1 MHIPENYLSPA
12 TCGVM
17 TAAMVPVWVH
27 AVKKVKV
34 ELPKDKVPLLGVGA
48 AFSFLAM
55 MFNVPLVGG
64 TTGHAVGGTLI
75 ALLFGPDAACIAVSV
90 ALLLQAVIFGD
101 GGILAFGANCF
112 NMAFVLPYVGYF
124 VYSWIVKRAAKSS
137 VTGVAE
143 RNSVKPGIHYA
154 AAAVGSY
161 IGINAAAFC
170 ASVEFGIQPLLFK
183 DSLGNA
189 LYCPYDL
196 SVSIPA
202 MMIPHL
208 AVAGVVE
215 AAFTV
220 AVYAFVRKTAPELIF
235 DKDRKATVLD
245 GEAAGRITAATAAA
259 GQTAEK
265 TSGKSGS
272 HIPVFALIAV
282 LIAATPL
289 GLLATGAAWGEWGAE
304 EIAEVVTNG
313 EALGYTPEGLA
324 NGWSLEVLMPDYA
337 LDGMNEIAAY
347 ILSAVI
353 GVALLIILFKLFSIP
368 FRKDKIEYDT

>member
-1 MHIPENYLSPA
+1 
-12 TCGVM
+12 
-17 TAAMVPVWVH
+17 MVPVWVH

-34 ELPKDKVPLLGVGA
+34 ELPEEKIPLVGVGA

-75 ALLFGPDAACIAVSV
+75 SLLFGPNAACIAVSV

-112 NMAFVLPYVGYF
+112 NMAFVLPYLGYYIYTF
-124 VYSWIVKRAAKSS
+124 IVNRFAK
-137 VTGVAE
+137 TGQDKSA
-143 RNSVKPGIHYA
+143 IHYI

-170 ASVEFGIQPLLFK
+170 ASVEFGIQPLLFT
-183 DSLGNA
+183 DSVGNA

-215 AAFTV
+215 AVFTV
-220 AVYAFVRKTAPELIF
+220 AVFAFVRKTAPDLIF
-235 DKDRKATVLD
+235 ENIKA
-245 GEAAGRITAATAAA
+245 GK
-259 GQTAEK
+259 K
-265 TSGKSGS
+265 TSKKPV
-272 HIPVFALIAV
+272 PVFALVAV

-289 GLLATGAAWGEWGAE
+289 GLLATGTAWGEWGAD
-304 EIAEVVTNG
+304 EIAEVVTDG
-313 EALGYTPEGLA
+313 TALGYTPSGLA
-324 NGWSLEVLMPDYA
+324 NGWSLNSLMPDYG
-337 LDGMNEIAAY
+337 LEGMNEVAAY

-353 GVALLIILFKLFSIP
+353 GVALLIILFKLFSIL
-368 FRKDKIEYDT
+368 FKGKTVRYDA

>member
-17 TAAMVPVWVH
+17 MAAMVPVWVH

-48 AFSFLAM
+48 SFSFLAM

-124 VYSWIVKRAAKSS
+124 VYSWIVKRASKSS

-143 RNSVKPGIHYA
+143 TNSVKPGIHYA

-170 ASVEFGIQPLLFK
+170 AAVEFGVQPLLFK

-235 DKDRKATVLD
+235 DKDRKATV
-245 GEAAGRITAATAAA
+245 
-259 GQTAEK
+259 Q

-304 EIAEVVTNG
+304 EIAEVVTDG

-324 NGWSLEVLMPDYA
+324 NGWSLEALMPDYA

>member
-12 TCGVM
+12 TCGVL
-17 TAAMVPVWVH
+17 TVAMVPVWAH

-34 ELPKDKVPLLGVGA
+34 ELPKEKVPLIGVGA

-75 ALLFGPDAACIAVSV
+75 ALLFGPNAACIAVSV

-112 NMAFVLPYVGYF
+112 NMAFVLPYLGYYCYTF
-124 VYSWIVKRAAKSS
+124 IVKRFSKSGQEKS
-137 VTGVAE
+137 GL
-143 RNSVKPGIHYA
+143 HYIA
-154 AAAVGSY
+154 AAIGSY

-208 AVAGVVE
+208 AVAGLVE

-220 AVYAFVRKTAPELIF
+220 AVFAFVKKTAPDLLFENM
-235 DKDRKATVLD
+235 
-245 GEAAGRITAATAAA
+245 
-259 GQTAEK
+259 
-265 TSGKSGS
+265 KSGADETTKKNRKPV
-272 HIPVFALIAV
+272 PVFALVAV

-289 GLLATGAAWGEWGAE
+289 GLLASGTAWGEWGAE
-304 EIAEVVTNG
+304 EIADVVTNG
-313 EALGYTPEGLA
+313 SALGYTPSGLA
-324 NGWSLEVLMPDYA
+324 NGWSLNALMPDYA
-337 LDGMNEIAAY
+337 LEGMNEVAAY
-347 ILSAVI
+347 LLSAVI
-353 GVALLIILFKLFSIP
+353 GVALLIILFKLFSI
-368 FRKDKIEYDT
+368 FFKGKKRVA

>member
-17 TAAMVPVWVH
+17 TVAMVPVWVH
-27 AVKKVKV
+27 AVKKIQV
-34 ELPKDKVPLLGVGA
+34 ELPKEKVPLVGVGA

-75 ALLFGPDAACIAVSV
+75 ALLFGPNATCIAVSV

-124 VYSWIVKRAAKSS
+124 IYTFLVKKFASNGQEKS
-137 VTGVAE
+137 
-143 RNSVKPGIHYA
+143 GIHYIA
-154 AAAVGSY
+154 AAIGSY

-170 ASVEFGIQPLLFK
+170 ASVEFGLQPLLFT
-183 DSLGNA
+183 DSAGNA

-215 AAFTV
+215 AVFTV
-220 AVYAFVRKTAPELIF
+220 AVFAFVRKTAPDLIF
-235 DKDRKATVLD
+235 
-245 GEAAGRITAATAAA
+245 ENI
-259 GQTAEK
+259 K
-265 TSGKSGS
+265 TGKTTTKKPV
-272 HIPVFALIAV
+272 PVFALVAV

-289 GLLATGAAWGEWGAE
+289 GLIASGSAWGEWGAD

-313 EALGYTPEGLA
+313 SALGYIPSGLA
-324 NGWSLEVLMPDYA
+324 NGWSLNSLMPDYG
-337 LDGMNEIAAY
+337 LEGMNEVAAY
-347 ILSAVI
+347 ILSAII
-353 GVALLIILFKLFSIP
+353 GVALLIILFKLFSIL
-368 FRKDKIEYDT
+368 FKGKKLNYDA

>member
-1 MHIPENYLSPA
+1 
-12 TCGVM
+12 
-17 TAAMVPVWVH
+17 
-27 AVKKVKV
+27 
-34 ELPKDKVPLLGVGA
+34 
-48 AFSFLAM
+48 M

-124 VYSWIVKRAAKSS
+124 VYTGIVKSWSKNGGTKGA
-137 VTGVAE
+137 V
-143 RNSVKPGIHYA
+143 PYA

-220 AVYAFVRKTAPELIF
+220 AVFAFVRKTAPEFMF
-235 DKDRKATVLD
+235 DNERKATVPD
-245 GEAAGRITAATAAA
+245 GQRPA
-259 GQTAEK
+259 K
-265 TSGKSGS
+265 TGS

-324 NGWSLEVLMPDYA
+324 NGWSLEALMPDYA

-353 GVALLIILFKLFSIP
+353 GVALLVMIFKLFSLL
-368 FRKDKIEYDT
+368 FEGKKTQYDT

>member
-1 MHIPENYLSPA
+1 MHIPENYLSPV

-17 TAAMVPVWVH
+17 TAAMIPVWTH
-27 AVKKVKV
+27 AVRKIRV
-34 ELPKDKVPLLGVGA
+34 ELPKDKLPLIGVGA

-101 GGILAFGANCF
+101 GGVLAFGANCF
-112 NMAFVLPYVGYF
+112 NMAFVLPYFGYF
-124 VYSWIVKRAAKSS
+124 IYTLITKRLGTNGK
-137 VTGVAE
+137 E
-143 RNSVKPGIHYA
+143 GIRFA
-154 AAAVGSY
+154 AAAIGSY
-161 IGINAAAFC
+161 LGLALAALC
-170 ASVEFGIQPLLFK
+170 AAIEFGIQPLLFK

-208 AVAGVVE
+208 VVACLVE
-215 AAFTV
+215 AVFTV
-220 AVYAFVRKTAPELIF
+220 AVFAFVTRTSPDLIF
-235 DKDRKATVLD
+235 ENMKAGVS
-245 GEAAGRITAATAAA
+245 
-259 GQTAEK
+259 AEK
-265 TSGKSGS
+265 KS
-272 HIPVFALIAV
+272 HIPVFALVAA

-289 GLLATGAAWGEWGAE
+289 GLLATGTAWGEWGAD
-304 EIAEVVTNG
+304 EIADIVTNG
-313 EALGYTPEGLA
+313 QALGYTPEGLA
-324 NGWSLEVLMPDYA
+324 NGWALDPIMPDYA
-337 LDGMNEIAAY
+337 LEGMNEVAAY

-353 GVALLIILFKLFSIP
+353 GAALLVIIFKLLSMVLGG
-368 FRKDKIEYDT
+368 KKVSYDS